1 MEFSLCQTTDLNL
14 VPRTERHR
22 NFCGVPHY
30 RNLPNAGTV
39 GPVLGGP
46 SNAPCRPGVGLGRDH
61 TRPVGVSLTWIEA
74 SVMRSSV
81 VKRSVIVG
89 KHKTSVSLEGE
100 FWTGVKEI
108 AASRRITCSTLLS
121 ELNEHRQ
128 SANLSSAIRL
138 FVLQFYQEQATQSG
152 HAVSPS

>member
-14 VPRTERHR
+14 VPRIERHR
-22 NFCGVPHY
+22 NFCGVPPY

-74 SVMRSSV
+74 SVMRSSGFPATKITE
-81 VKRSVIVG
+81 VKKMIDP
-89 KHKTSVSLEGE
+89 T
-100 FWTGVKEI
+100 T
-108 AASRRITCSTLLS
+108 ASS
-121 ELNEHRQ
+121 
-128 SANLSSAIRL
+128 
-138 FVLQFYQEQATQSG
+138 
-152 HAVSPS
+152 

>member
-46 SNAPCRPGVGLGRDH
+46 SN
-61 TRPVGVSLTWIEA
+61 TI
-74 SVMRSSV
+74 
-81 VKRSVIVG
+81 
-89 KHKTSVSLEGE
+89 
-100 FWTGVKEI
+100 
-108 AASRRITCSTLLS
+108 
-121 ELNEHRQ
+121 
-128 SANLSSAIRL
+128 
-138 FVLQFYQEQATQSG
+138 SG
-152 HAVSPS
+152 